1 MKDRRTTLYAHAKD
15 NKGQATTLAAV
26 LAMVTDGTL
35 EKPVRAIREKFAA
48 GIANGLTRKEA
59 KKALATEKGGLPCCT
74 FSGLFEKRKADHL
87 EEHTG
92 LIVADLDL
100 LTDDKLATLLNCL
113 KSDPHVLFYFT
124 SPTGTGIKVGVRVP
138 DGLERETHAGSAFWA
153 LRGYAKGAWGMDV
166 DTDEFDDSCKDVS
179 RLCFLSHDE
188 NLHINWEAKPLPLE
202 WGRAGALVVKDPMSG
217 DDELEEVD
225 PKELEVRKGIIQ
237 ELYPDIEWVDE
248 YTGQVKCPG
257 MELHTNESKPT
268 DCTIFLRGKGQ
279 GAPSMYCYHQSCKS
293 EVNKANDQIWE
304 ALAPHAPGALNKKI
318 KQLGNMSPLD
328 FEMNR
333 KKEADRLGIRVGV
346 LDKEVKASRGQDER
360 KNQFD
365 DGHDPWPD
373 PVETGALLEEVLE
386 TYRHYV
392 FAPEHHLHVLACA
405 TVNTWCLEAFD
416 MTFRIILQSPEYSCG
431 KSQVIDALEKLSCN
445 PFKSDNATQ
454 AVMYHLIHKCSPTV
468 LLDEIDSLSPEHRE
482 ALVNILNAGNK
493 RDAKVWRVEGEGGNR
508 APVGYNCF
516 APAIIAGIG
525 RGRFPPATISRAIV
539 LGMTRKPRE
548 YRIGRLR
555 VYDPTDLRRKC
566 RRWATDQIEELRI
579 IQPDLPDELNDRQQ
593 DVWES
598 FFAIAGV
605 AGGEWPNRI
614 REAALKLHNISTDE
628 MRSTGNE
635 LLRHIKTVFDEVEG
649 DRIHTRK
656 LLEKLNA
663 LDEAGYGDWNKH
675 TGMKTKDLNRK
686 LAEYDITSHRMR
698 IGDDNLVGWDREQ
711 FAEVWKTYL
720 NLSVPC
726 SINSG
731 GMPAGQENTSEKVS
745 KPPSQTLFEVEI

>member
-1 MKDRRTTLYAHAKD
+1 MKSRRTTLYAHAKD
-15 NKGQATTLAAV
+15 NKGQATTLGAV
-26 LAMVTDGTL
+26 LAMVTDGKL
-35 EKPVRAIREKFAA
+35 EKPVRAIRERFAA
-48 GIANGLTRKEA
+48 EIANGLTKKEA

-92 LIVADLDL
+92 VIVADLDL
-100 LTDDKLATLLNCL
+100 LTDDKMAALLGCL
-113 KSDPHVLFYFT
+113 KTDPHVVFYFI

-138 DGLERETHAGSAFWA
+138 DGLERDTHAGSAFWA
-153 LRGYAKGAWGMDV
+153 LRKYAGGAWGIDV
-166 DTDEFDDSCKDVS
+166 ATDEFDDSCKDVS

-188 NLHINWEAKPLPLE
+188 NLYVNWEAKPLPLK
-202 WGRAGALVVKDPMSG
+202 WGRAGGLVVKAPGSG

-225 PKELEVRKGIIQ
+225 PEKLEVRRGIIQ
-237 ELYPDIEWVDE
+237 ELYPDVEWVDE
-248 YTGQVKCPG
+248 YTGQVECPG
-257 MELHTNESKPT
+257 MELHTNDNKPT

-279 GAPSMYCYHQSCKS
+279 GAPSMYCYHQSCKP
-293 EVNKANDQIWE
+293 EVNKANDRIWE
-304 ALAPHAPGALNKKI
+304 ALAPHSPGALTKRLE
-318 KQLGNMSPLD
+318 QLSYMSLRD
-328 FEMNR
+328 FEHVR
-333 KKEADRLGIRVGV
+333 GAEAKRLGMRKPV
-346 LDKEVKASRGQDER
+346 LDKEVKAGRDQGEK

-373 PVETGALLEEVLE
+373 PMETGALLEEVLE

-405 TVNTWCLEAFD
+405 TINTWCLEAFN

-431 KSQVIDALEKLSCN
+431 KSQVIDTLEKLSCN

-482 ALVNILNAGNK
+482 GLVNILNAGNK
-493 RDAKVWRVEGEGGNR
+493 RGAQVWRVEGEGGKR
-508 APVGYNCF
+508 DAVGYNCF
-516 APAIIAGIG
+516 APTIIAGIG
-525 RGRFPPATISRAIV
+525 RGKFPPATISRAIV
-539 LGMTRKPRE
+539 LGMKRKPRE
-548 YRIGRLR
+548 YRIRRLR
-555 VYDPTDLRRKC
+555 AYDPTGLRRKC
-566 RRWATDQIEELRI
+566 RRWAMDHIEELRSS
-579 IQPDLPDELNDRQQ
+579 QPDLPDELNDRQQ

-598 FFAIAGV
+598 LFAIAEV

-635 LLRHIKTVFDEVEG
+635 LMRHIKTVLDEVEG
-649 DRIHTRK
+649 ERIHTKK
-656 LLEKLNA
+656 LLEKLNE
-663 LDEAGYGDWNKH
+663 LDEAGYGDWNNH
-675 TGMKTKDLNRK
+675 EGMKPKELNRK
-686 LAEYDITSHRMR
+686 LAEYDITPRRMR

-711 FAEVWKTYL
+711 FTEAWNTYL
-720 NLSVPC
+720 NLPVPC

-731 GMPAGQENTSEKVS
+731 GTPAQQEKPLEKD
-745 KPPSQTLFEVEI
+745 PETPSQTIFEVEI